1 MKELQSNIW
10 KLSAIRALKSFMLIM
25 PVITLFYQ
33 ENGLTVHD
41 IFLLQAIFSLFV
53 LVLDIPTGYFA
64 DIFTRRASLLIGGVV
79 SSMGWAVYAVSSG
92 FWGFL
97 LAEIVLGI
105 GTSFVSSAD
114 SAMLHDTLKVL
125 SREREY
131 GRQESK
137 NQGFGLYSE
146 AVSGVLGGF
155 LAVVSLRLPL
165 VIDIFVTFLIVPL
178 AYSLVEPM
186 REKLSLKK
194 SHLEEIVE
202 VVRYALFG
210 HKEVALLILY
220 YGLVSASTLTMVWF
234 SQPYLLA
241 SGLPIVYFGI
251 VWSGLLLMTGFLS
264 GKAPQIERFFG
275 RKKSLIILWLLPVAG
290 YFLTGMFMPVWSFI
304 FLGCFYITR
313 GVINPVILDYTNKL
327 ISSDIRATVLSVK
340 NVPVRLIFMVLGPG
354 VSLLADTYSL
364 QFALLV
370 TGGIF
375 FLSGGVIILSMQK
388 ARIL

>member
-1 MKELQSNIW
+1 MEALHKNIW
-10 KLSAIRALKSFMLIM
+10 KLSAIRAFKSFMLIM
-25 PVITLFYQ
+25 PVITLFYR

-41 IFLLQAIFSLFV
+41 IFLLQAIFSFFI
-53 LVLDIPTGYFA
+53 LVLDVPTGYFA

-79 SSMGWAVYAVSSG
+79 SSLGWAVYVFSSG

-105 GTSFVSSAD
+105 GASFVSSAD
-114 SAMLHDTLKVL
+114 SAMLHDTLKAL
-125 SREREY
+125 SRDHEY
-131 GRQESK
+131 GKQESR
-137 NQGFGLYSE
+137 NQGIGLYSE

-155 LAVVSLRLPL
+155 FAVISLRLPL
-165 VIDIFVTFLIVPL
+165 VVDVFVTLLIVPL
-178 AYSLVEPM
+178 AYSLVEPK
-186 REKLSLKK
+186 REKLALKK
-194 SHLEEIVE
+194 SHLKEIAE

-220 YGLVSASTLTMVWF
+220 YGFVSASTLTMVWF

-264 GKAPQIERFFG
+264 GKASQIEKFFG
-275 RKKSLIILWLLPVAG
+275 RKKSLIILWLLPVGGYLLAG
-290 YFLTGMFMPVWSFI
+290 TFQPIWSFV
-304 FLGCFYITR
+304 FLGCFYMTR
-313 GVINPVILDYTNKL
+313 GIINPVILDYTNRL

-375 FLSGGVIILSMQK
+375 FLSGGVIILSMQR